1 MVVKPCGSLFLKLF
15 FRYQNVQSTQDKKEK
30 QGNCGLISITKRGKT
45 KKMSVK
51 WMKKND
57 IRFFI
62 VNFAAYYALMRN
74 GDRHRTDGTPPY
86 RPGKRLNRMR
96 E

>member
-1 MVVKPCGSLFLKLF
+1 M
-15 FRYQNVQSTQDKKEK
+15 
-30 QGNCGLISITKRGKT
+30 ISITKRGKT

-62 VNFAAYYALMRN
+62 ANFAAYYALMRN
-74 GDRHRTDGTPPY
+74 GDRHLTEGKPPY
-86 RPGKRLNRMR
+86 RPGKRLNRMQKMR
-96 E
+96 HCNKVKEYEYT